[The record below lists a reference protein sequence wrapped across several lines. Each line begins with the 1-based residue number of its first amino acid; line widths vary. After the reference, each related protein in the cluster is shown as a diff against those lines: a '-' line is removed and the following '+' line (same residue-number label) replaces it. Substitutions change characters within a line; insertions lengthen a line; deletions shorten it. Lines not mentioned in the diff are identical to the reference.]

1 MAPELA
7 PTPLAEQPW
16 FAEFLES
23 RGFRKIAPATF
34 SNGRASV
41 RLDGSTLYAVP
52 GDDDKKVWR
61 TQIKE
66 TPPESIRQLLT
77 VVLAAPSFLSQA
89 ELDQRAGRERQ
100 AEVSLG
106 QIAAAI
112 RDNPDGPEG
121 QQLRRFVWSIFNQ
134 HHAVNLWRMK
144 EELGPQQSQ
153 WVADVLI
160 AWLEGNLSD
169 STIRSALEDSGEM
182 DRWDNIRL
190 QAPEQRRL
198 ADAIDAVSDITKA
211 TPPGPSSPA
220 LTRANDLLREVANLL
235 RNIQKS
241 GG

>member
-7 PTPLAEQPW
+7 PSPLAEQPW
-16 FAEFLES
+16 FTEFLQN
-23 RGFRKIAPATF
+23 RGFRKTAPATF

-41 RLDGSTLYAVP
+41 RVDGSTLYAVP
-52 GDDDKKVWR
+52 GDDGKKVWR

-66 TPPESIRQLLT
+66 TSPESICQLLT
-77 VVLAAPSFLSQA
+77 VVLSAPSFLSQA
-89 ELDQRAGRERQ
+89 ELDQRAGRQRQ

-106 QIAAAI
+106 RIATAI
-112 RDNPDGPEG
+112 RENPDSPEG
-121 QQLRRFVWSIFNQ
+121 KQLRQFVWSIFNQ

-144 EELGPQQSQ
+144 EELGPQQRQ
-153 WVADVLI
+153 WVADILT
-160 AWLEGNLSD
+160 AWLEGNLSEN
-169 STIRSALEDSGEM
+169 SIHSALEDSGEM
-182 DRWDNIRL
+182 DQWDNICL

-198 ADAIDAVSDITKA
+198 ADAIDSVSDIVKA

-235 RNIQKS
+235 RNTQKL

>member
-7 PTPLAEQPW
+7 PTPLVDQPW

-23 RGFRKIAPATF
+23 RGFRKTAPATF

-41 RLDGSTLYAVP
+41 RVDGSTLYTVP
-52 GDDDKKVWR
+52 GDNGKKVWR
-61 TQIKE
+61 TQVNE
-66 TPPESIRQLLT
+66 TSPESIRQLLG
-77 VVLAAPSFLSQA
+77 VVLSAPSFLSQA

-100 AEVSLG
+100 AEISLG
-106 QIAAAI
+106 RIATAI
-112 RDNPDGPEG
+112 RENPDSPEG
-121 QQLRRFVWSIFNQ
+121 KQLRQFVWSIFNQ
-134 HHAVNLWRMK
+134 HHVVNLWQMK
-144 EELGPQQSQ
+144 QELGPQQSQ
-153 WVADVLI
+153 WVADVLT
-160 AWLEGNLSD
+160 AWLEGSLSENA
-169 STIRSALEDSGEM
+169 IRSALKDSGEM
-182 DRWDNIRL
+182 DRWDNIYL

>member
-1 MAPELA
+1 MAPELS
-7 PTPLAEQPW
+7 PTPLPEQPW

-23 RGFRKIAPATF
+23 RGFRKTAPATF

-41 RLDGSTLYAVP
+41 RVDGSTLYTVP
-52 GDDDKKVWR
+52 GDNGKKVWR
-61 TQIKE
+61 TQVNE
-66 TPPESIRQLLT
+66 TSPESIRQLLG
-77 VVLAAPSFLSQA
+77 VVLSAPSFLSQA

-100 AEVSLG
+100 AEISLG
-106 QIAAAI
+106 RIATAI
-112 RDNPDGPEG
+112 RENPDSPEG
-121 QQLRRFVWSIFNQ
+121 KQLRQFVWSIFNQ
-134 HHAVNLWRMK
+134 HHVVNLWQMK
-144 EELGPQQSQ
+144 QELGPQQSQ
-153 WVADVLI
+153 WVADVLT
-160 AWLEGNLSD
+160 AWLEGSLSENA
-169 STIRSALEDSGEM
+169 IRSALKDSGEM
-182 DRWDNIRL
+182 DRWDNIYL